1 MRVEGED
8 AAAGKEGLAALRAGR
23 QLVATCSASRVDND
37 RRAKA
42 VGRFCREHYAEVD
55 ALRMKLR
62 DVIDAASKA
71 HLLDTF
77 SVRSEQRPASSSPS
91 GGGGVHT
98 REALTFD
105 PERAQHMLEMAM
117 SSAQRIRFNST
128 GPPLGLEDPRHR
140 AYYGFPF
147 PVDQQFNASRLKALV
162 AERRARSNEMLAQKA
177 KEADESQ
184 QQQQQQTLAM
194 AAGGAGLDRGGASVG
209 DVYYDTV
216 VPASAAGLR
225 VDAGKQPFEVSGN
238 SRIPMSLLKGMTNDF
253 QTKRKRDEE
262 AELET
267 HAGGQ
272 DERERKRVATERPR
286 VVAKDGGEQQQQ
298 QQQQQRQQMRR
309 APAPNL
315 LLDLNPEL
323 DDLNNDDVIEYGGD
337 YIDEDSS
344 DEDY

>member
-8 AAAGKEGLAALRAGR
+8 AAAGKEALLAALRAGR
-23 QLVATCSASRVDND
+23 QLVATCSAPRVDE
-37 RRAKA
+37 
-42 VGRFCREHYAEVD
+42 GRFCREHYAEVD
-55 ALRMKLR
+55 ALRMKLG
-62 DVIDAASKA
+62 DVIDAASEA
-71 HLLDTF
+71 HLLGPF

-91 GGGGVHT
+91 GRGGVHT
-98 REALTFD
+98 REASTFD
-105 PERAQHMLEMAM
+105 PERAQHMFEMAI

-128 GPPLGLEDPRHR
+128 GPPLWLEDPRHR

-177 KEADESQ
+177 QEADEAQ
-184 QQQQQQTLAM
+184 QQQRQQRQQQQTLAM
-194 AAGGAGLDRGGASVG
+194 AAGGAGQDRGGASVG

-216 VPASAAGLR
+216 VPASGVGLR

-262 AELET
+262 AELEI

-272 DERERKRVATERPR
+272 DERERKRVATERPPVA
-286 VVAKDGGEQQQQ
+286 VVAKDGGERQQQQ
-298 QQQQQRQQMRR
+298 QQMRR